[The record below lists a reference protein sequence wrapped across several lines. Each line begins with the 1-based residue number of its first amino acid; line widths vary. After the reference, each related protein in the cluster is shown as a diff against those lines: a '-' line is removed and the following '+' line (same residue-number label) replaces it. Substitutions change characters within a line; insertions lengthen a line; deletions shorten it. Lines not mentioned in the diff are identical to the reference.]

1 MAPRPR
7 RFGVNLPPIGMSS
20 SGQRHNNHAITIN
33 KVRETLR
40 LFQVVCRK
48 LLQEEE
54 AKSKEQRKTNRGV
67 DQKASKI
74 LKKKGKDVNTRE
86 KSWVLSQELKLVMSF
101 ITGWSLILLAFI
113 SQVRLE

>member
-1 MAPRPR
+1 MAPGPR

-54 AKSKEQRKTNRGV
+54 AKSKEQRKTNRRV

-74 LKKKGKDVNTRE
+74 LKKKGEDVNTGE
-86 KSWVLSQELKLVMSF
+86 K
-101 ITGWSLILLAFI
+101 ILG
-113 SQVRLE
+113 SPRS